1 MTQPPV
7 FTFEPFF
14 GGFVLETLTVGM
26 YGESRN
32 AIREYIQ
39 NAFDSIQKATKL
51 GIISQEDGLIEIELS
66 AGQDSLVIRDNGAG
80 IPVKQA
86 ASTLTSVG
94 ASTKD
99 PKVSAG
105 FRGIGRLAG
114 VGFCNK
120 VTFKTKAR
128 GESSETSVTFLGN
141 RMRELMSPSKG
152 GEISAE
158 SLLRECITGA
168 VTPSSDVADHYF
180 EVTLEGFV
188 DAPEECT
195 NFDLL
200 EEFVSQVAPV
210 GYHPDFPYKQKLV
223 EESLKCGLP
232 IEEIRLTIKDG
243 DRAPVDITKRYKR
256 KYRIDSGDIELSECK
271 TYTSPDGNWWAW
283 VGKKNESGSYTDT
296 RLSGLRVR
304 MKNIQIDGTDV
315 IREILKRRAK
325 SSIRFQEWAVGEV
338 FIRPSYLVPNARR
351 DGFEETPAWR
361 EMRKELTDIIV
372 EELGRDSYEI
382 SNAGQMSLS
391 TLKIKANDAT
401 EELERL
407 RKSGFKN
414 QDKTLELSVGV
425 TKLQKRIASASK
437 NANLTTLAELQ
448 AISSEL
454 IDIKTE
460 AVSGIRQATPIDLD
474 SVQQE
479 AKDELLQQLIVL
491 FEEELQSPC
500 FVAVRNLLREHYG
513 VSG

>member
-1 MTQPPV
+1 MTQVPT
-7 FTFEPFF
+7 FTFEPYF

-39 NAFDSIQKATKL
+39 NAFDSIQKAVKA
-51 GIISQEDGLIEIELS
+51 GIIKQEDGLIKIEMS
-66 AGQDSLVIRDNGAG
+66 EANDSLVIRDNGAG
-80 IPVKQA
+80 ISVKQA

-99 PKVSAG
+99 PKYSAG

-128 GESSETSVTFLGN
+128 GEDVETTVAFLGD

-152 GEISAE
+152 GGISAE
-158 SLLRECITGA
+158 TLLQRCIEGSIA
-168 VTPSSDVADHYF
+168 PSSNIADHYF
-180 EVTLEGFV
+180 EVALEGFV

-195 NFDLL
+195 KFDLL

-210 GYHPDFPYKQKLV
+210 GYHSDFPYKRELTEMSV
-223 EESLKCGLP
+223 ECNLP
-232 IEEIRLTIKDG
+232 IEEVRLTIKDG
-243 DRAPVDITKRYKR
+243 TSPPVEITKRYK
-256 KYRIDSGDIELSECK
+256 KTYQVENVEIELAECK
-271 TYTSPDGNWWAW
+271 IYKSDENNWWAW
-283 VGKKNESGSYTDT
+283 VGKKVESGSYSDT
-296 RLSGLRVR
+296 RVSGLRVR

-338 FIRPSYLVPNARR
+338 FVRPSYLVPNARR
-351 DGFEETPAWR
+351 DGFEETPAWK
-361 EMRKELTDIIV
+361 EMRRELATII
-372 EELGRDSYEI
+372 EELNKDSYQI
-382 SNAGQMSLS
+382 SNAGQLSLPVL
-391 TLKIKANDAT
+391 TAKVADAA

-407 RKSGFKN
+407 RRAAFRN
-414 QDKTLELSVGV
+414 QDKVLELSVNV

-437 NANLTTLAELQ
+437 NASLATLADLQ
-448 AISSEL
+448 ALSSEL
-454 IDIKTE
+454 IDVKTE
-460 AVSGIRQATPIDLD
+460 AVGSIAQKEPVDKD

-479 AKDELLQQLIVL
+479 AKEELLLELLTL
-491 FEEELQSPC
+491 FEGELQSPC
-500 FVAVRNLLREHYG
+500 YVSVRNLLREHYG
-513 VSG
+513 ISG